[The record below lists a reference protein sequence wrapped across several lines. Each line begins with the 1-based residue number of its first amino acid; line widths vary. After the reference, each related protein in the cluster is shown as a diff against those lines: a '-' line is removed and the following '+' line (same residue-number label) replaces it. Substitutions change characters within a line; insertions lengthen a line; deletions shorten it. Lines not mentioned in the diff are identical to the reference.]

1 MLRSSNVPYKHESC
15 IFFYEIKLIMKH
27 FRSSLNTQLNSNT
40 INSKIETL
48 LHFS

>member
-27 FRSSLNTQLNSNT
+27 FKSFNTQFNQTQL
-40 INSKIETL
+40 IPK
-48 LHFS
+48 